1 MKSRQDLQKKIQ
13 GVDEDEISAA
23 TKIQAIQRGK
33 MDRQK
38 LKEQEE
44 EEVAAVKVQAV
55 IRGRNT
61 RNTLKQA
68 KEADNDKVNEGRG
81 GGVV

>member
-1 MKSRQDLQKKIQ
+1 MKTRQDLQKKLQ

-23 TKIQAIQRGK
+23 TKIQAYESQRGK

-61 RNTLKQA
+61 F
-68 KEADNDKVNEGRG
+68 
-81 GGVV
+81 

>member
-1 MKSRQDLQKKIQ
+1 
-13 GVDEDEISAA
+13 
-23 TKIQAIQRGK
+23 